1 MPPSLPDNLPLAR
14 YRFTARLEGD
24 LLLPEYAGSLLR
36 GVLGAAL
43 RRTACMTGLP
53 ACPDCPLW
61 RSCPYPAL
69 FEVPPQPTQFGQ
81 QFSQVPNPYVIEP
94 PPFRTQRMPLA
105 AGEALVFQLVL
116 VGAEALRQLPLVVH
130 AWQRALRHGLGQA
143 RVPGELLDVE
153 QLQPDGSLRPV
164 LGADGRLQP
173 HRAQLVLAE
182 LLPASPLNSAA
193 PPTRLALDFT
203 TPLRLQHNGTP
214 LRAAELTPR
223 TFVAHL
229 LRRLSLMLEL
239 HLGVVPAP
247 FDVAVLLAVAE
258 ALQHD
263 SSALRWQDWRRY
275 SARQRQDM
283 ALGGLVGR
291 WTLHGELAPLLPW
304 LALGQWL
311 HVGKNATMGLGG
323 YQMEIVDV
331 VQSGSVNDRR

>member
-1 MPPSLPDNLPLAR
+1 MSLSSLAFALAR
-14 YRFTARLEGD
+14 YRLTARLEGD

-43 RRTACMTGLP
+43 RRTACMTGQ
-53 ACPDCPLW
+53 AVCQDCPLW

-69 FEVPPQPTQFGQ
+69 FEVPPQPTQLGQ

-94 PPFRTQRMPLA
+94 PPLSVQRTRLA
-105 AGEALVFQLVL
+105 AGEDLVFHLVL

-153 QLQPDGSLRPV
+153 LQQPDGSLLPV
-164 LGADGRLQP
+164 LGADGRLLP
-173 HRAQLVLAE
+173 HRAQLALAE
-182 LLPASPLNSAA
+182 LLPAEFAA
-193 PPTRLALDFT
+193 STTPPHRLTLEFD

-239 HLGVVPAP
+239 HLGVLPAP
-247 FDVAVLLAVAE
+247 FDVAALLAAAE

-263 SSALRWQDWRRY
+263 PGELRWQDWRRY
-275 SARQRQDM
+275 SARQRQEM

-291 WTLHGELAPLLPW
+291 WELRGELAALLPW

-323 YQMEIVDV
+323 YQLLLPAPH
-331 VQSGSVNDRR
+331 NP